1 MLVLVLF
8 LILHMLLWN
17 RHRGQRKQLIT
28 LSLSVVS
35 YFVLWML
42 ILTVEL
48 GGGTYGTDELG
59 YYLEILQAVAGGL
72 QIPYLSSAP
81 RLIEFGSIVMRSSPS
96 SDAIWLRLA
105 NIAMYSLTVNLIY
118 VLVYPKLVTWYLKS
132 ISPTMPRK
140 FDRQFLVAF
149 IIFACNGIVVWTVI
163 RVLKEPLLLLL
174 IALAI
179 YAIDGALIQSDRR
192 VSPLF
197 SILLVVGAVWG
208 VSGLRSGATYLIGA
222 ALVGAIL
229 RESLGHSP
237 ASHRSIRR
245 YFAILFILAVIS
257 GTVYYFRLNILEQL
271 QRIKTYEQLFG
282 NYFGDPTTGAL
293 KTGNVWLGYL
303 LSVPRFVLGPGPIRA
318 LQQLSGQD
326 VFMVST
332 MTGDVLIL
340 LGALQWWIVLMLV
353 FFKLLMSKEI
363 ISQFQQIFLIGFSFT
378 VVAFMHIGTYVFV
391 YAGTGDTRHRA
402 VMYVLLM
409 PLLICISTAVN
420 VTRSARLPKH
430 RLMKASPDVRSP
442 LSYKR

>member
-8 LILHMLLWN
+8 LILHVLLWN

-28 LSLSVVS
+28 LSLSIAG

-42 ILTVEL
+42 ILTIEL
-48 GGGTYGTDELG
+48 GGGTYGSDELG
-59 YYLEILQAVAGGL
+59 YYLEILQAVASGL
-72 QIPYLSSAP
+72 QIPDLSPAP
-81 RLIEFGSIVMRSSPS
+81 RLIEFGSIVLRSSPS
-96 SDAIWLRLA
+96 SDVIWLRLA

-118 VLVYPKLVTWYLKS
+118 VLVYPRLATWYHKS

-140 FDRQFLVAF
+140 FDQQFLVAF
-149 IIFACNGIVVWTVI
+149 IIFACNGIIVWTVI

-179 YAIDGALIQSDRR
+179 YAIDGAFIHSGRR

-197 SILLVVGAVWG
+197 STLLIAGAVWG
-208 VSGLRSGATYLIGA
+208 VSGLRSGAAYLIGA

-245 YFAILFILAVIS
+245 YFAFLFILAVIS
-257 GTVYYFRLNILEQL
+257 GAVYYFRSNILDQA
-271 QRIKTYEQLFG
+271 QQIKLYEQMFG
-282 NYFGDPTTGAL
+282 NYFGDTTTDTL

-303 LSVPRFVLGPGPIRA
+303 LSLPRFVLGPGPIRA
-318 LQQLSGQD
+318 FQQLSGEE

-332 MTGDVLIL
+332 ITGDVLIL
-340 LGALQWWIVLMLV
+340 LGALQWWIILTLV
-353 FFKLLMSKEI
+353 SFKLLMSRKI
-363 ISQFQQIFLIGFSFT
+363 ISQFRQIFLIGFSFT
-378 VVAFMHIGTYVFV
+378 VVAFIHMGTYVFL

-420 VTRSARLPKH
+420 MTRSVRLPKY
-430 RLMKASPDVRSP
+430 RLMKASPEVRPSP
-442 LSYKR
+442 SYKR